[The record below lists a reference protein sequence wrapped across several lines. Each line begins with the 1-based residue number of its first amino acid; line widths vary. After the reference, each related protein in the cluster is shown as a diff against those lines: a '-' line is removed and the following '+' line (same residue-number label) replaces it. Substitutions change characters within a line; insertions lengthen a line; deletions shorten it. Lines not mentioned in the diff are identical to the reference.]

1 MGCQASDNGLGY
13 PMPGKANP
21 CARVAGA
28 YSGPHGPCTHARTP
42 LSLFSFSFG
51 APPSLLFSFFSFFC
65 HTGEKIVISLLLP
78 PSQNI
83 RDFEFFLATFDHS
96 SYSKFF
102 KIIIYFIC
110 DLLYYLQYF
119 KHNFSF
125 FIFAK
130 KI

>member
-1 MGCQASDNGLGY
+1 MV
-13 PMPGKANP
+13 K
-21 CARVAGA
+21 
-28 YSGPHGPCTHARTP
+28 
-42 LSLFSFSFG
+42 F
-51 APPSLLFSFFSFFC
+51 
-65 HTGEKIVISLLLP
+65 ILP
-78 PSQNI
+78 QFHNI
-83 RDFEFFLATFDHS
+83 RDFEFLLVTFDHS

-102 KIIIYFIC
+102 EIIIYFIC